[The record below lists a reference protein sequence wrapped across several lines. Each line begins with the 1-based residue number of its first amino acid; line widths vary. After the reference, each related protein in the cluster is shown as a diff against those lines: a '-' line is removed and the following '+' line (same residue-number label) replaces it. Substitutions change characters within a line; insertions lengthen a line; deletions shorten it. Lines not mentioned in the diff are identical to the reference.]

1 MPIEILSYRSLRSL
15 DKGLLDLY
23 SDKPD
28 STFVVPASED
38 REWLKDILLAQ
49 GSFGSESFRIY
60 RWDEL
65 YRELCPSEEGKA
77 PLIQIDPP
85 DHWLALNGLTS
96 ELIARWGDRLP
107 PGVAQSGFISSLGAM
122 VRELI
127 REEVPVDALLEGLF
141 HEGEERP
148 EDPSWILTSLYGE
161 YCDLLRSKKLMD
173 SAAIST
179 EIAALIAG
187 GIKGL
192 DWLVKRP
199 LVLVGFYSF
208 NHSQLGMVRAM
219 VKDGLDLK
227 VFSPVAGLLHEYG
240 SLAQLEGAS
249 VKEFKSP
256 PPGMFSILGGNGRHE
271 LETVARELVLWEKGL
286 GSIPGDFPSWDRI
299 AMATQPRSVSLAVEV
314 LSRYG
319 IPFNLAKGR
328 TVADTVLWDT
338 VRKAWDCHRDRWQP
352 GPTAELLCLPW
363 MVPEGDESA
372 LARASARG
380 IKEWKR
386 LVSGDEKLTFAL
398 QSVARFCKLLSSGG
412 DCKALLQGLKDLAY
426 SMDWGKSL
434 SAQVEDVPDLDR
446 SVLDLGSA
454 VRELE
459 RKLSKIE
466 ELQTDLG
473 EAAQKSLKGGD
484 AMAFLS
490 VWAESSTV
498 WPGPTR
504 RGSMTLYPGSPPVMA
519 HYDTWIMTEATG
531 KNWPG
536 TLVESPLL
544 RESQREELHSMDLRG
559 SRLDR
564 THLPLLSEKRA
575 QKEVLFRRLMACGD
589 RLVILSRPSVDGSG
603 RPLMEASFV
612 KNALEDRWVTD
623 IGSLDRSD
631 GRVLPQW
638 TEKALSPSE
647 VHQPPAGSYSFRP
660 DREFPKDS
668 CPLPNKTIPLSS
680 VDRFAT
686 CPFMFRCYSEGL
698 FPPDLGGFNAALAGT
713 AMHEIMNR
721 SWKAYIQDE
730 SVPFTALVDRLWEP
744 VLEEVYRS
752 MVVDRDLSR
761 RKELFYSD
769 LISGATLIQAMEQ
782 NGLRER
788 RVESLS
794 EMDLPPLAMD
804 NVTFT
809 GKADRVDLLVDGRVI
824 LWDYKSGNSAFYS
837 RSLQLAAYGLLL
849 AEREPE
855 PLEIGGYGF
864 IGFRS
869 GSVTGYADDDLS
881 SLMGLSVNSRKAP
894 LEERL
899 DEARSLLEDLDR
911 AVGED
916 DFSPNY
922 ESPACSRCGY
932 VSLCRRGELRRKDD
946 YDDDSDR

>member
-1 MPIEILSYRSLRSL
+1 MPIEIISYRSVTSL
-15 DKGLLDLY
+15 DKGLVDLY
-23 SDKPD
+23 SSHPW
-28 STFVVPASED
+28 SNFVVPASED
-38 REWLKDILLAQ
+38 REWLKDVLLSQ
-49 GSFGSESFRIY
+49 GSFGSEAFRIY

-65 YRELCPSEEGKA
+65 YRELSSMGGKA
-77 PLIQIDPP
+77 PLVQIDPP
-85 DHWLALNGLTS
+85 DHWLALKDLTS
-96 ELIARWGDRLP
+96 ELIGRWGGRLP
-107 PGVAQSGFISSLGAM
+107 PGVTQSGFISSLGDM

-127 REEVPVDALLEGLF
+127 REEVPLDALLEGLF
-141 HEGEERP
+141 PEGEDRP

-161 YCDLLRSKKLMD
+161 YADLLSCKGLMD

-179 EIAALIAG
+179 EIGRLVVEG
-187 GIKGL
+187 GKFMENL
-192 DWLVKRP
+192 KKRP

-208 NHSQLGMVRAM
+208 NHSQLGMVRSM
-219 VKDGLDLK
+219 VKAGLDVR
-227 VFSPVAGLLHEYG
+227 VFSPVAGLSHEYG
-240 SLAQLEGAS
+240 SLAQLEGATT
-249 VKEFKSP
+249 KELKSAP
-256 PPGMFSILGGNGRHE
+256 PKMFSILGGNGRHE

-286 GSIPGDFPSWDRI
+286 GSIPGDFPGWDRI
-299 AMATQPRSVSLAVEV
+299 AMSAQPRSISLAREV
-314 LSRYG
+314 LERYG
-319 IPFNLAKGR
+319 VPFNLAKGR

-338 VRKAWDCHRDRWQP
+338 VRKAWDCHREGWQP

-363 MVPEGDESA
+363 MVPEGDERA

-386 LVSGDEKLTFAL
+386 LVAGTERLTFAL
-398 QSVARFCKLLSSGG
+398 DSVARFCKVLSSGG
-412 DCKALLQGLKDLAY
+412 DCKVLLQALMDMAS
-426 SMDWGKSL
+426 SMDWGRSL
-434 SAQVEDVPDLDR
+434 SSQVEEVPDLDR

-459 RKLSKIE
+459 RKLDKID
-466 ELQTDLG
+466 ELQGDLG
-473 EAAQKSLKGGD
+473 RGAQKPLKGGD

-490 VWAESSTV
+490 VWADSSTV

-504 RGSMTLYPGSPPVMA
+504 GGSMTLYPGSPPVMA
-519 HYDTWIMTEATG
+519 HYNTWIMTEATG

-603 RPLMEASFV
+603 RPLTETSFI
-612 KNALEDRWVTD
+612 KNALDDRWVTD
-623 IGSLDRSD
+623 LGSLDRSD
-631 GRVLPQW
+631 GRVLPDW
-638 TEKALSPSE
+638 ADKALSPSE
-647 VHQPPAGSYSFRP
+647 VHQPPVGSYAFRP
-660 DREFPKDS
+660 DREFPKDI
-668 CPLPNKTIPLSS
+668 CPMPNKTVPLSS
-680 VDRFAT
+680 IDRFAT
-686 CPFMFRCYSEGL
+686 CPFMFRCHSEGL
-698 FPPDLGGFNAALAGT
+698 FPPDQGGFNAALAGT
-713 AMHEIMNR
+713 AMHEIISR
-721 SWKAYIQDE
+721 AWSAYIQDE
-730 SVPFTALVDRLWEP
+730 SVPFTSLIDGLWEP

-752 MVVDRDLSR
+752 MVVDRDLLR
-761 RKELFYSD
+761 RKELFYSE
-769 LISGATLIQAMEQ
+769 LISGAALIQDMEQ
-782 NGLRER
+782 KGLRDR
-788 RVESLS
+788 RVESLA

-809 GKADRVDLLVDGRVI
+809 GKADRVDLLADGRAV

-849 AEREPE
+849 GEREMA
-855 PLEIGGYGF
+855 IGGYGF

-869 GSVTGYADDDLS
+869 GSVTGQADEDLR
-881 SLMGLSVNSRKAP
+881 SLMGLPAKSGTSLDK
-894 LEERL
+894 RL

-922 ESPACSRCGY
+922 ESPGCSRCGY
-932 VSLCRRGELRRKDD
+932 VSLCRRGELRRKEDD
-946 YDDDSDR
+946 DDDSDR